1 MHKQK
6 AYRNRTLL
14 DMARGRECLL
24 RIPGVCNY
32 NPETTVACHSNQSKH
47 GKGAGLKASDQF
59 SVWGCS
65 DCHRALDQGNAS
77 REAKTLAFDVAHVR
91 QVAQWVYIVKHS
103 NESARFKK
111 AAQEALD
118 QLGMGEW
125 YE

>member
-1 MHKQK
+1 MQKKK

-14 DMARGRECLL
+14 DMARGRKCLL

-47 GKGAGLKASDQF
+47 GKGAGLKAQDCF
-59 SVWGCS
+59 VVNGCS
-65 DCHRALDQGNAS
+65 SCHAWLDQGPAT
-77 REAKTLAFDVAHVR
+77 REEKTLAFDIAHVR
-91 QVAQWVYIVKHS
+91 QIAEWVYIVKHS